1 MELTSLAAVGTRGV
15 NKWNYS
21 TKSVRSF
28 VRELTSCMLHEYT
41 WPLNRLLQTIDESRK
56 NTKFQLLQFFFSL
69 YDASMRNAFTNL
81 KR

>member
-41 WPLNRLLQTIDESRK
+41 WPLDRLLQTIDESRK
-56 NTKFQLLQFFFSL
+56 NTKFQLLQFFLSL

>member
-41 WPLNRLLQTIDESRK
+41 WPLDRLLQTIDESRK
-56 NTKFQLLQFFFSL
+56 NTRFQLLQFFLSF

>member
-41 WPLNRLLQTIDESRK
+41 WPPDPLLQTIDESRK
-56 NTKFQLLQFFFSL
+56 NTKFQLLQFFLSL
-69 YDASMRNAFTNL
+69 YHASISNAFTNF

>member
-28 VRELTSCMLHEYT
+28 VRELTSCMLHEYA
-41 WPLNRLLQTIDESRK
+41 WPLDRLLQTIDESRK
-56 NTKFQLLQFFFSL
+56 NTKFQLLQFFLSL
-69 YDASMRNAFTNL
+69 YDASMPNAFTNL